1 MTREQVTDM
10 PGSAK
15 IVSVWGSPGSGKTT
29 FATKLARAI
38 YDSYQATVM
47 VLYADLHTPVL
58 PVIFPNEKPED
69 LASIGVPLSKPD
81 PDTED
86 ILRSA
91 VTLKKQ
97 GNLVFFGYRAGDNQY
112 TYPKYSRTKAA
123 GLIGKL
129 CALADYLI
137 IDCPSDLN
145 GSVLASVGME
155 LADQIIRLASPDL
168 KCISYY
174 LSQLPVCSDER
185 YQPEKHIQGINT
197 PNADVFMPIEEAKAH
212 LQDVRFTVPY
222 SQAVRLQ
229 MQTGRLTEPTPDK
242 AFRRRMRE
250 IAQKVVQYGES

>member
-1 MTREQVTDM
+1 
-10 PGSAK
+10 
-15 IVSVWGSPGSGKTT
+15 
-29 FATKLARAI
+29 
-38 YDSYQATVM
+38 
-47 VLYADLHTPVL
+47 
-58 PVIFPNEKPED
+58 
-69 LASIGVPLSKPD
+69 
-81 PDTED
+81 
-86 ILRSA
+86 
-91 VTLKKQ
+91 
-97 GNLVFFGYRAGDNQY
+97 
-112 TYPKYSRTKAA
+112 
-123 GLIGKL
+123 
-129 CALADYLI
+129 
-137 IDCPSDLN
+137 
-145 GSVLASVGME
+145 ME

-212 LQDVRFTVPY
+212 LKDVRFTVPY